1 MREFMSRIDSIDVGR
16 RREGKIMEMESK
28 RIKFICVIVPV
39 LFILCCQIAVAQ
51 EYPTKAV
58 VIVIPRPPGGAS
70 ELTTRAV
77 TSVAADYLGQ
87 PIINRLMP
95 GGNGAIGCDFVA
107 KALPDGYTLLTG
119 ELGWNTALP
128 AIEGR
133 AKGPDDMVAVCRI
146 NYNPTII
153 CAKADAPFKTWKQ
166 LMAWVQENPG
176 KLTVGTPGP
185 WSPPDMLWKL
195 IAKQTGIKIRI
206 VPFDGGGTMFTAL
219 LGGHIDV
226 GHARP
231 IMYYPYRGT
240 GKIVPLLFLDEARHP
255 QLPDVPTGI
264 EEGLSGQINVVSR
277 PWVGVMA
284 PKGTPRP
291 ILEKLSVA
299 FKKMVEDK
307 TVIAMLKQF
316 GDDINYLGHDE
327 FTKYWREEYELYKEL
342 GKTFKK

>member
-1 MREFMSRIDSIDVGR
+1 
-16 RREGKIMEMESK
+16 MEVK
-28 RIKFICVIVPV
+28 LGRIKFLCVIVSAV
-39 LFILCCQIAVAQ
+39 SILCCQIAVAQ
-51 EYPTKAV
+51 EYPTKPV
-58 VIVIPRPPGGAS
+58 IIVIPRPPGGAS

-107 KALPDGYTLLTG
+107 KAPPDGYTLLTG

-195 IAKQTGIKIRI
+195 IMKQTGIKVRL
-206 VPFDGGGTMFTAL
+206 VPFEGGGPMFVSL
-219 LGGHIDV
+219 LGGHVDV

-240 GKIVPLLFLDEARHP
+240 GKIVPILFLDETRYP
-255 QLPDVPTGI
+255 QLPDVPTSI
-264 EEGLSGQINVVSR
+264 EEGLSSQVNVVSR

-291 ILEKLSVA
+291 IVDKLAAA

-307 TVIAMLKQF
+307 TVTTMLKQF